1 MAPGGGLEYVKI
13 YADGSNTPLIT
24 RQGQDLPPL
33 AEGSRTYRSKVGGSL
48 QVRAYADTQSVSRRR
63 SSASAFPARMTR
75 AVAATA
81 YAIRGTGPAAVTA
94 AGAVARALSR
104 LILALFQKP
113 CRLGSS
119 FSWVAHPDERDM
131 GRQSERLGGE
141 SEG

>member
-75 AVAATA
+75 AAAA
-81 YAIRGTGPAAVTA
+81 AAAAIRAQAPAAA
-94 AGAVARALSR
+94 
-104 LILALFQKP
+104 
-113 CRLGSS
+113 
-119 FSWVAHPDERDM
+119 
-131 GRQSERLGGE
+131 RLGGRVRCAL
-141 SEG
+141 SSTWTLIFPARAS